1 MHKQRAARKKLKVF
15 FSLVMLSSLLFSAIG
30 FGVESTANAAA
41 GLGSAD
47 FLKTNGTTIRKA
59 NGSGETVHLRGTN
72 AGGWLVQEDWMNPT
86 NAPDQKTMMDTL
98 KSRFGAAVRDQL
110 VAIYEDNYWTTQD
123 FDNLAGMGMN
133 VVRLPFTYMN
143 LTDDNGNLK
152 VDAWKRLDWFVSNC
166 SQRGIYV
173 ILDMHGAFG
182 SQNGMDHSGEI
193 NDGNQLYGSPSNREK
208 TLALWEKIAEHFNG
222 NPAVAG
228 YDILN
233 EPGIKA
239 AATTSLQWD
248 FYNEIYKRIRAKD
261 SNHIVIMESCW
272 DAGNLPNPSQYGWTN
287 VVYEYHYYPW
297 DAVSSTSGQASYI
310 ASKVAD
316 ITSYNYGV
324 PTYIGEFTSFD
335 QEDAWK
341 NTMSTFN
348 QQGWSWTTWTY
359 KVTGTNS
366 SWGIYTHN
374 PQKVDIYNDSQ
385 DTIHQKWSGVGT
397 SNATV
402 NAKIHN
408 VIKAYLPGT
417 VSPGTGDG
425 SATFYENDNY
435 GGLDVMLGA
444 GSYDLNQMVAA
455 GIPNDKISSVKVPFG
470 LKVTLYENL
479 NFGGAQRVL
488 TSDVS
493 QLSDFNDK
501 TSSIKIEKAG
511 ATPFSDGEY
520 YLTSVANGGVVTA
533 DNAGAEPLAAI
544 RPAIGGAWETLSLK
558 NNNDGSVSF
567 LSQANQKYICAVIDE
582 SNQLLARS
590 TSIGTW
596 EKFQLVSLG
605 NGTYGIKAGANGKFV
620 QANMDSGGRL
630 EATKDQ
636 VNGAWESFKITKVG
650 DSSGLVYD
658 DSVASKKAEFFVDA
672 GYQGKAV
679 QLGVGTYNYNS
690 LVSKGVSN
698 DAISS
703 VKVPKGYKVTLYN
716 DDNYSGGTKVLFE
729 DASSLGSYNDKA
741 SSLKIE
747 KASLANLAAG
757 KYCFTSIAN
766 NKVVTADN
774 SGKNPLVANR
784 DSFSGAWETF
794 TLVNN
799 SDGTVSF
806 RSAANN
812 QYLTA
817 VVDEDSQLLARST
830 TIGTWER
837 FYIESISGGQNGIYA
852 AANGKYIKSDQNK
865 GGKLLANS
873 ETIAGAWEAFWITP
887 VN

>member
-1 MHKQRAARKKLKVF
+1 MQKQKTARRMLKALLSF
-15 FSLVMLSSLLFSAIG
+15 VMLFTAIG
-30 FGVESTANAAA
+30 FGWESRANAAA
-41 GLGSAD
+41 SLGSAD
-47 FLKTNGTTIRKA
+47 FLKTNGTMIRKA
-59 NGSGETVHLRGTN
+59 SGSGDAVYLRGTN
-72 AGGWLVQEDWMNPT
+72 AGGWLVQEEWMNPT

-98 KSRFGAAVRDQL
+98 KSRFGATVRDQL
-110 VAIYEDNYWTTQD
+110 VAVYEDNYWTTQD

-152 VDAWKRLDWFVSNC
+152 ADAWKRLDWFVSNC

-173 ILDMHGAFG
+173 ILDLHGAFG

-193 NDGNQLYGSPSNREK
+193 NDGNQLYGNPANREK

-248 FYNEIYKRIRAKD
+248 FYNEIYTRIRAKD
-261 SNHIVIMESCW
+261 PHHIIIMESCW
-272 DAGNLPNPSQYGWTN
+272 DAGNLPHPSQYGWTN

-310 ASKVAD
+310 AGKVAD
-316 ITSYNYGV
+316 ITSHNYGV

-335 QEDAWK
+335 QEEAWK

-374 PQKVDIYNDSQ
+374 PQKVDIYNDSP
-385 DTIHQKWSGVGT
+385 DTIRQKWSGVGT
-397 SNATV
+397 SNASV
-402 NAKIHN
+402 NTKIYN
-408 VIKAYLPGT
+408 VIKTYLPGT
-417 VSPGTGDG
+417 VSPGTGG
-425 SATFYENDNY
+425 GGEGATFYENDNY
-435 GGLDVMLGA
+435 GGFAVTLGV
-444 GSYDLNQMVAA
+444 GTYDYNQMAAA
-455 GIPNDKISSVKVPFG
+455 GIPNDNISSVKVPSG

-488 TSDVS
+488 ASDAP
-493 QLSDFNDK
+493 QLGDFNDK
-501 TSSIKIEKAG
+501 TSSIRIEKAD
-511 ATPFSDGEY
+511 ANPFSDGEY

-533 DNAGAEPLAAI
+533 DNAGADPLAAN
-544 RPAIGGAWETLSLK
+544 RATLGGAWETLALK
-558 NNNDGSVSF
+558 NNGDGTVSF
-567 LSQANQKYICAVIDE
+567 LSQANQKYVCAVIDE
-582 SNQLLARS
+582 FSQLLARS

-605 NGTYGIKAGANGKFV
+605 DGTYGIKAGANGKFV
-620 QANMDSGGRL
+620 QANMDNDGRL
-630 EATKDQ
+630 EATQDK
-636 VNGAWESFKITKVG
+636 VNGAWEAFKITKVG
-650 DSSGLVYD
+650 ESSGLSYD

-672 GYQGKAV
+672 NYQGTSV
-679 QLGVGTYNYNS
+679 QLGAGSYSYTN
-690 LVSKGVSN
+690 LVSKGVPN

-716 DDNYSGGTKVLFE
+716 DDNYSGGAKVLFE
-729 DASSLGSYNDKA
+729 DASSLGNYNDKA

-747 KASLANLAAG
+747 KANLGSLAAD

-774 SGKNPLVANR
+774 SGNNPLIANR
-784 DSFSGAWETF
+784 DSYSGAWETF

-817 VVDEDSQLLARST
+817 VADEDNQLLARST

-837 FYIESISGGQNGIYA
+837 FYIESIPGGQYGIYA
-852 AANGKYIKSDQNK
+852 VANGKYIKSDLTQE
-865 GGKLLANS
+865 GKLAASS
-873 ETIAGAWEAFWITP
+873 ETLAGAWEAFWITK